1 MKKEKIETLKKE
13 KEEYLE
19 GWKRAKAE
27 FLNYKKDEQKR
38 NELFLEREKENLF
51 KEFLHVLDNFDCAER
66 EAKKRNESDE
76 FIDGFLKIKE
86 LLMDFLSEQG
96 VEEMI
101 VVDKDFD
108 PFFHDAVEVV
118 DGKEE
123 DSGKIIEELQKGY
136 LFKDR
141 VIRPAKVKVIK

>member
-38 NELFLEREKENLF
+38 NEMFLEREKENLF

-76 FIDGFLKIKE
+76 FIEGFLKIKE
-86 LLMDFLSEQG
+86 LLLDFLSEQG

-101 VVDKDFD
+101 VVGKDFD

-136 LFKDR
+136 LFKNK

>member
-38 NELFLEREKENLF
+38 NEMFLEREKENLF

-76 FIDGFLKIKE
+76 FIKGFLKIKE
-86 LLMDFLSEQG
+86 LLLDFLSEQG

-101 VVDKDFD
+101 VVGKDFD

-136 LFKDR
+136 LFKNK

>member
-76 FIDGFLKIKE
+76 FIEGFLKIKE